1 MRIALLEFVCG
12 SGFFRAPLDS
22 RNAST
27 TDSTSELLGEGYA
40 MLRSLSSDLISCGHS
55 VHTLMEP
62 SIARWAQ
69 QHGNGELGSGG
80 QWANRPGYHPSPIQ
94 FQTHPTLDCTLEAWL
109 TTARECDA
117 TIVIA
122 PELDQILPKLLR
134 HLRTYGISVIAPSDD
149 FVEVAADKWET
160 SRCWSRSGVAHP
172 ATMLLDAWLENS
184 LRLHQPS
191 GWVLKRRW
199 GAGGTDMHRFRDTQ
213 SLREHCLREA
223 FSEIGRTEWIVQP
236 WVEGIPASLAVVALE
251 QCHVLGA
258 MQQHFATS
266 DGTSKMA
273 AYVGGSGP
281 LSSCPP
287 EALREFAIRTLQAL
301 PGRPRGWIGID
312 FVIEQATGWRA
323 IEINSRLTSS
333 YLGYRQIFGPNVAQ
347 AILDGETTGCSRHLR
362 ESCCFSVTDFHG

>member
-1 MRIALLEFVCG
+1 
-12 SGFFRAPLDS
+12 
-22 RNAST
+22 
-27 TDSTSELLGEGYA
+27 

-62 SIARWAQ
+62 SIARWTQ
-69 QHGNGELGSGG
+69 QQAKGEPVLERP
-80 QWANRPGYHPSPIQ
+80 WWNRPGFHSSPIH

-122 PELDQILPKLLR
+122 PELDQILPTVLM
-134 HLRTYGISVIAPSDD
+134 HLRTQGISVIAPSDE
-149 FVEVAADKWET
+149 FVAVAADKWET
-160 SRCWSRSGVAHP
+160 SRCWYRSGVAHP

-199 GAGGTDMHRFRDTQ
+199 GAGGTDMRRFRDTQ
-213 SLREHCLREA
+213 SLREHCHSEA
-223 FSEIGRTEWIVQP
+223 IPETCRTEWMVQP

-258 MQQHFATS
+258 MQQHFAPL
-266 DGTSKMA
+266 DGTSKAA

-301 PGRPRGWIGID
+301 PGHPRGWIGID

-333 YLGYRQIFGPNVAQ
+333 YLGYRQILGPNVAQ
-347 AILDGETTGCSRHLR
+347 AILDGETTACRRHLR